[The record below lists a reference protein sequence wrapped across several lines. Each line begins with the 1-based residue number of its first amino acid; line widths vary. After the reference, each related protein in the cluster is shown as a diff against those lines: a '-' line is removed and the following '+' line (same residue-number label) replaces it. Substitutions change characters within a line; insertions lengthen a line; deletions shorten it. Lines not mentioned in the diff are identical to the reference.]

1 MKHYEIR
8 LHIKPTETKYL
19 GFKQSTNCFATFLR
33 TKDFEAY
40 SWKEAAKVMTE
51 IFGDE
56 IIDLEI
62 TFVPTDEEERMR
74 KRSKRYT
81 VEKSYWEV

>member
-1 MKHYEIR
+1 MKHYEIK
-8 LHIKPTETKYL
+8 LHIKPTECRYI

-33 TKDFEAY
+33 TKDFEAK
-40 SWKEAAKVMTE
+40 SWRDVAKAMTE

-62 TFVPTDEEERMR
+62 TYVPTKEEERLR
-74 KRSKRYT
+74 KRSRRYI
-81 VEKSYWEV
+81 VK

>member
-1 MKHYEIR
+1 MKHYEIK
-8 LHIKPTETKYL
+8 LHIKPTECKYE

-33 TKDFEAY
+33 TKDFVAY
-40 SWKEAAKVMTE
+40 SWREAAKAMTE

-62 TFVPTDEEERMR
+62 TYMPTKEEERLG
-74 KRSKRYT
+74 KRSRRYI
-81 VEKSYWEV
+81 VK